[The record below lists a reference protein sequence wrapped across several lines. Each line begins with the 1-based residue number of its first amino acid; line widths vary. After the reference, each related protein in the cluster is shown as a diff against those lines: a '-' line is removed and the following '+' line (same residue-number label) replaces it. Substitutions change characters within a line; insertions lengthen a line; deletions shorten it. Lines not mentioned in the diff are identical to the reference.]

1 MKTLGTYKIT
11 RQGQITLPAEAR
23 EELNLNEGDSIEIYS
38 GSDLILI
45 KKRRTPVQ
53 VFNELAKVTSERFKK
68 KGLTR
73 DDVLKEVKDYRN
85 EKNKL

>member
-1 MKTLGTYKIT
+1 MKTLGTYKIK

-23 EELNLNEGDSIEIYS
+23 EELNLNEGDCIEIYS

-53 VFNELAKVTSERFKK
+53 VFNDLAKVTSDRFKK
-68 KGLTR
+68 KSITR
-73 DDVLKEVKDYRN
+73 DDILKEVKDHRAD
-85 EKNKL
+85 KKKR